1 MHETGPGIVIFVILA
16 VNTVFAVVYLIWNLI
31 VIGAQKRKAAQQ
43 TRPDDEENPDKT
55 NENKNEAKRSCW
67 TKFFVMLICPIVG
80 PLFFI
85 CSYIWYKLFFSA
97 PVNLEDVVFSK
108 EKVKFNVRA
117 DEESERNMI
126 PLEEA
131 IEITDKQD
139 LRRLMMSVV
148 SGDIKKFLAAISLAL
163 DSEDSET
170 SHYAASVLQDELNS
184 FRVKVDKLYD
194 KMQKNDENRL
204 IYAETLI
211 EYMIPFLSQKVFLTM
226 EKLTYVNILDEACE
240 LLYKG
245 EKSRMTA
252 EYMEFAACQLL
263 DIYATKRC
271 EIWCDRS
278 MKDFPQTLSSY
289 TSKLKLLFK
298 LERREEFFELLN
310 ELKQTSI
317 VIDKETLEIIRI
329 FNESSR

>member
-1 MHETGPGIVIFVILA
+1 
-16 VNTVFAVVYLIWNLI
+16 
-31 VIGAQKRKAAQQ
+31 
-43 TRPDDEENPDKT
+43 
-55 NENKNEAKRSCW
+55 
-67 TKFFVMLICPIVG
+67 
-80 PLFFI
+80 
-85 CSYIWYKLFFSA
+85 
-97 PVNLEDVVFSK
+97 
-108 EKVKFNVRA
+108 
-117 DEESERNMI
+117 
-126 PLEEA
+126 
-131 IEITDKQD
+131 
-139 LRRLMMSVV
+139 RLMMSVV